1 MPHGPSKDFSPVQ
14 LQGIAEMFASLAD
27 GSRLTILNTLRTS
40 PAFVSELCRRTGL
53 KQANVS
59 KQLKVLRVAG
69 LVESQRVGN
78 QIQYRVREPL
88 VFDLCELVCR
98 RLRRDARRRV
108 ALLQ

>member
-1 MPHGPSKDFSPVQ
+1 MPRSPSKDFSPVQ

-59 KQLKVLRVAG
+59 KQLKVLRMAG

-78 QIQYRVREPL
+78 QIRYQVREPM
-88 VFDLCELVCR
+88 VFDLCDLVCR

-108 ALLQ
+108 AMLQ